1 MKKKKHTAAW
11 WVLTQE
17 DEVLVKHYSGPDR
30 KRARE
35 VAAKL
40 VQADQKRDVLAVR
53 VGSLTVLNASDLKAV
68 LPKDAF

>member
-1 MKKKKHTAAW
+1 MRKKGNATW
-11 WVLTQE
+11 WILTQE

-35 VAAKL
+35 VAGKL
-40 VQADQKRDVLAVR
+40 VQSEKEKEVLAVR
-53 VGSLTVLNASDLKAV
+53 VSALTVIRSSDLKAA